1 MFSGSNAFQGG
12 TPTGRPG
19 GPQYGQSPF
28 GSQQPMG
35 SLGPQPTGFGGGLQP
50 QMTGHPP
57 QQPQQQMSQ
66 PPPPPPPPPQQQQ
79 QQQAPMQQTQFTGY
93 PGLSGQQFQQTQPSQ
108 LQPQPTAFQTQP
120 QQSQPTGFPSQPQ
133 QSQQTGLNA
142 QPPPPAA
149 APRQRPQPTG
159 MTSSQMANS
168 FKTGQNEPPL
178 PPPPS
183 AAGARIPKQRL
194 SFITADD
201 QAKFE
206 QLFKSAV
213 GNNQALSGDKAR
225 DLLMRSKL
233 SGNTLS
239 DIW

>member
-12 TPTGRPG
+12 GPSGRPG

-28 GSQQPMG
+28 GSQPPSGPMG
-35 SLGPQPTGFGGGLQP
+35 SQPTGFGGAAGGLQP
-50 QMTGHPP
+50 QMTGY
-57 QQPQQQMSQ
+57 
-66 PPPPPPPPPQQQQ
+66 PQQQQ
-79 QQQAPMQQTQFTGY
+79 QQQPTMQPQYTGY
-93 PGLSGQQFQQTQPSQ
+93 PGMAGPQQQQFQQP
-108 LQPQPTAFQTQP
+108 PP
-120 QQSQPTGFPSQPQ
+120 QQPQPTGFPSQLQQQQPQPTGFPTQPQ
-133 QSQQTGLNA
+133 QAQQTGFNT
-142 QPPPPAA
+142 QSYPQAA

-168 FKTGQNEPPL
+168 FKTSSEQPPL

-183 AAGARIPKQRL
+183 NNTGARIPKQRL

-213 GNNQALSGDKAR
+213 GTGQALSGDKSR
-225 DLLMRSKL
+225 DLLLRSKL
-233 SGNTLS
+233 PGNTLG
-239 DIW
+239 DIWYVIYSAG

>member
-1 MFSGSNAFQGG
+1 MQPQMTGYPTQQPNQQQQPTLQSQMTGYPGTGTQQQFQPQTQSTAFQN
-12 TPTGRPG
+12 
-19 GPQYGQSPF
+19 
-28 GSQQPMG
+28 QQQQ
-35 SLGPQPTGFGGGLQP
+35 PQPTGFQV
-50 QMTGHPP
+50 
-57 QQPQQQMSQ
+57 QQPQQQ
-66 PPPPPPPPPQQQQ
+66 
-79 QQQAPMQQTQFTGY
+79 
-93 PGLSGQQFQQTQPSQ
+93 
-108 LQPQPTAFQTQP
+108 PQPTGFQTQQQVP
-120 QQSQPTGFPSQPQ
+120 QSTGFPSQPQ
-133 QSQQTGLNA
+133 QATGLNA

-168 FKTGQNEPPL
+168 FKTGQNEAPL

-183 AAGARIPKQRL
+183 SSSTRIPKQRL

-213 GNNQALSGDKAR
+213 GTSQALSGDQAR

-233 SGNTLS
+233 PGNILS